1 MLNQVDPGG
10 HPNRTPSPR
19 LRRRSSLGR
28 IFFWSYIL
36 GIPLIAIGAGIVMLI
51 ASSQLDAAVQTY
63 RSAGLCPT
71 ASTSGACFTL
81 VAGRLVSLNIRRGKT
96 GDTAD
101 MTLQLPSGTVST
113 WAMTSWTQEDALHV
127 GVPLRAKVYQGAI
140 SAIYVG
146 DTGIEMKDS
155 PLYKQGNLREGALII
170 PFLGLA
176 IGAGS
181 YWALRRRNLSMPVS
195 IRTIDTTLPIADQQM
210 LPRARVTVNLPLTL
224 RPRPSPAGYP
234 WWVALIVAGIGVP
247 SLVLRMRTPG
257 SIAQVVIAATV
268 MAMLV
273 GVILHWLYR
282 NRRMLVVD
290 DMSVRRVN
298 LFGTS
303 SVVSRSEIAS
313 LAFPIIMSINAR
325 VADEPRLLI
334 LDATGNCLMRLT
346 RYYPADDD
354 AAQLEA
360 ALRVP
365 LQADSSRPTTASRLR
380 RTIPGAASWTEAH
393 PYLMSLVL
401 APPILVAVGLF
412 VWMLNGFK

>member
-19 LRRRSSLGR
+19 LRRRASLGR

-51 ASSQLDAAVQTY
+51 ASSQLDAAVQPY

-81 VAGRLVSLNIRRGKT
+81 VPGRLVSLNIRRGKT

-195 IRTIDTTLPIADQQM
+195 IRTIDTTRPIADH
-210 LPRARVTVNLPLTL
+210 PL
-224 RPRPSPAGYP
+224 
-234 WWVALIVAGIGVP
+234 WVALIVAGIGVP

-365 LQADSSRPTTASRLR
+365 LQADSSRPTTDSRLR

-401 APPILVAVGLF
+401 PPPILVAVGLF

>member
-10 HPNRTPSPR
+10 HPERTPSPR

-28 IFFWSYIL
+28 NFFCSYIL
-36 GIPLIAIGAGIVMLI
+36 GIPLIAIGAGILMLI
-51 ASSQLDAAVQTY
+51 ASSQPDAAVQTY

-81 VAGRLVSLNIRRGKT
+81 VPGRLFSLNIRRGKT

-113 WAMTSWTQEDALHV
+113 WAKTSWTQEDALHI

-181 YWALRRRNLSMPVS
+181 YWALRRRNAS
-195 IRTIDTTLPIADQQM
+195 IKMIDTTLPIADQM
-210 LPRARVTVNLPLTL
+210 AATSRPIAVTLPLTL
-224 RPRPSPAGYP
+224 RPRPIPIGYP
-234 WWVALIVAGIGVP
+234 WWVGLIAAGIGIP
-247 SLVLRMRTPG
+247 SLLLRMRTPG
-257 SIAQVVIAATV
+257 SVAQLVIAATV

-273 GVILHWLYR
+273 GVVLHWLYR
-282 NRRMLVVD
+282 HRRMVVVD
-290 DMSVRRVN
+290 DMNVRRVN
-298 LFGTS
+298 LLGMS
-303 SVVSRSEIAS
+303 SVLSRTEIAGV
-313 LAFPIIMSINAR
+313 AFPVIMSINAR
-325 VADEPRLLI
+325 VADEPRPLI
-334 LDATGNCLMRLT
+334 LDA
-346 RYYPADDD
+346 
-354 AAQLEA
+354 
-360 ALRVP
+360 
-365 LQADSSRPTTASRLR
+365 
-380 RTIPGAASWTEAH
+380 
-393 PYLMSLVL
+393 
-401 APPILVAVGLF
+401 
-412 VWMLNGFK
+412 